1 MFRIEYTR
9 TALKTL
15 KTLPRNLQ
23 TGIAAK
29 VKQLAASPFDASN
42 VKKLVGRNGYRL
54 RVGDWRVIYEVHDD
68 RLIIVVLAIAPR
80 GGAYK

>member
-15 KTLPRNLQ
+15 KTMPRNLQ
-23 TGIAAK
+23 AGIIAK
-29 VKQLAASPFDASN
+29 VQQLAASPFNASN

-54 RVGDWRVIYEVHDD
+54 RVGDWRVIYEVDGD
-68 RLIIVVLAIAPR
+68 RLIVVVLAITPR